1 MRAGWKTQEPKRPY
15 GAAWEDMF
23 ARRKLTRWGNF
34 FWISPAPLL
43 ASINDKIVKGLDDLV
58 NEVRSRWLAAQ
69 RAAGRLDQG
78 VAVRA
83 YADKEALSFLILGDP
98 GEQDASQY
106 AVIEP
111 LLERRRRHELPPH
124 RQRRDLSRRR
134 HQRIHRRLLPPV
146 RALPA
151 ADLRA
156 ARKPRLVRR
165 LERVHVPFLR
175 RPAAAARRLPRGQL
189 HVEGASRAHAVAQ
202 AFRAQ
207 AARAPLRTQDPGT
220 APAGREDA
228 VWEPPSRRPTS
239 RSRRGAS

>member
-1 MRAGWKTQEPKRPY
+1 MRADWRTQEPKRPY

-111 LLERRRRHELPPH
+111 LL
-124 RQRRDLSRRR
+124 DVGDDTNF
-134 HQRIHRRLLPPV
+134 LLIASDV
-146 RALPA
+146 IYPA
-151 ADLRA
+151 
-156 ARKPRLVRR
+156 VTSTNTST
-165 LERVHVPFLR
+165 
-175 RPAAAARRLPRGQL
+175 
-189 HVEGASRAHAVAQ
+189 AS
-202 AFRAQ
+202 
-207 AARAPLRTQDPGT
+207 
-220 APAGREDA
+220 
-228 VWEPPSRRPTS
+228 TS
-239 RSRRGAS
+239 RSSATGTRSTRCPETTTGTTA